1 VFLRSSFLAQS
12 FIAPSWR
19 SVDAVQPPQ
28 TDVPAGGGSG
38 RRGRRRPPAQWPLPL
53 PLPGQP
59 LILPP
64 ELPLRPGVPMLP
76 GLPSVDPLP
85 DVRRKRRRQ
94 RELEMLVAIG
104 VIRH

>member
-1 VFLRSSFLAQS
+1 VFHRSSFLAQS

-19 SVDAVQPPQ
+19 SDDAVQPPQ
-28 TDVPAGGGSG
+28 AQVPAGGSSG
-38 RRGRRRPPAQWPLPL
+38 RRGRRRAPVQLPL
-53 PLPGQP
+53 PLPAQP

-64 ELPLRPGVPMLP
+64 DLPRRPGVPMLP
-76 GLPSVDPLP
+76 GLPSVEPLP
-85 DVRRKRRRQ
+85 DAGRKRRR